1 MEGLEK
7 GCTIGLH
14 KIKQFC
20 PINPLYS
27 PRNFRGRLADM
38 QILETAEALQ
48 TLTEAWRRDGRRIG
62 FVPTM
67 GALHEGHL
75 QLVRAAVAA
84 NDVVVVSI
92 FVNPTQFNNADDF
105 KFYPRTLESDAE
117 LLRDTGATAIFAPSV
132 EQMYPQ
138 PAVLR
143 FDFGALERVME
154 GAQRPGHFNGVAT
167 VVSKL
172 FHLGRPHRAY
182 FGQKDWQQVAVVR
195 QLIADLSFDLELV
208 SCPTIRE
215 EDGLA
220 MSSRNRRLRPEAR
233 AVAPRLHEALQLTA
247 ASLREGRS
255 PGEAQQHGAEWLRQF
270 PDIELEYLEVA
281 DAQTL
286 QPAWAAP
293 SAEQPLVICLAAWLG
308 GVRLIDNVL
317 VSGQ

>member
-1 MEGLEK
+1 ME
-7 GCTIGLH
+7 
-14 KIKQFC
+14 
-20 PINPLYS
+20 
-27 PRNFRGRLADM
+27 
-38 QILETAEALQ
+38 ILETAAALQ
-48 TLTEAWRRDGRRIG
+48 TLTETWRREGRRIG

-75 QLVRAAVAA
+75 QLVRAAAA
-84 NDVVVVSI
+84 ENDVVVVSI

-105 KFYPRTLESDAE
+105 KLYPRTLESDAA
-117 LLRDTGATAIFAPSV
+117 LLRGTGATAVFAPAV
-132 EQMYPQ
+132 EQMYPR
-138 PAVLR
+138 PSVLR
-143 FDFGALERVME
+143 FDFGPLERVME

-172 FHLGRPHRAY
+172 FHISRPHRAY

-195 QLIADLSFDLELV
+195 QLVSDLSFDLELI

-220 MSSRNRRLRPEAR
+220 MSSRNRRLSPEAR
-233 AVAPRLHEALQLTA
+233 ARAPRLHEALQRA
-247 ASLREGRS
+247 AAGLRQGLS
-255 PGEAQQHGAEWLRQF
+255 PGQAQQQAAEWLRQF

-286 QPAWAAP
+286 QPAWAEP
-293 SAEQPLVICLAAWLG
+293 SAEQPVVICLAAWLG

-317 VSGQ
+317 VGND